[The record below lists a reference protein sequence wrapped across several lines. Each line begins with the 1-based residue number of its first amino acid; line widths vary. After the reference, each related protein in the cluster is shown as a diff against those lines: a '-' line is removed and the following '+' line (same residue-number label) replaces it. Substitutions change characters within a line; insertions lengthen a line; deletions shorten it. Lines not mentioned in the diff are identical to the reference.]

1 MSSTLE
7 GPNWTNS
14 TVLKDHVVNKVSKL
28 KRETDGDI
36 VVYASAQLVRT
47 LMEHDLVD
55 ELRLMIYPIVLGAG
69 KRLFG
74 ETSDKKPMRR
84 VHIREP
90 SGGARPKRGAIIRDD
105 GRACSCQQ
113 LIYAEEDEDNACGKV
128 APPPEPSGDKQQANP
143 DADVE
148 EDYAENERA
157 SHHEEDVQPYQ
168 PRREAGGQVVQ
179 SQGQGQKEGLFDF
192 NSP

>member
-1 MSSTLE
+1 M
-7 GPNWTNS
+7 
-14 TVLKDHVVNKVSKL
+14 NKVSKL
-28 KRETDGDI
+28 KRETDGGI
-36 VVYASAQLVRT
+36 VVCASAQLVRT
-47 LMEHDLVD
+47 LMEHDLRRRAAAD
-55 ELRLMIYPIVLGAG
+55 DLPDRARGRQAP
-69 KRLFG
+69 FG

-143 DADVE
+143 DAGVE
-148 EDYAENERA
+148 EDYAENERGP
-157 SHHEEDVQPYQ
+157 HHEEDVQPYQ